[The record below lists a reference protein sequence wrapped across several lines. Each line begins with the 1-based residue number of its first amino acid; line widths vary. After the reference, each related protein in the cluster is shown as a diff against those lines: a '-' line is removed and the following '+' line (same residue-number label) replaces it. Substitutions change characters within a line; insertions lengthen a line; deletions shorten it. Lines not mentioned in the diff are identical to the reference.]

1 MGWFHKTLK
10 DMQKAINEERWE
22 DARNIAKE
30 HQDFL
35 YKDEVGRELDLATVF
50 LSDYKRYLGNCF
62 GILSKR
68 AGRELRIPKGGQI
81 VTLKVSAKQAIE
93 AIHRFEEVIDGL
105 KKKGKLSE

>member
-35 YKDEVGRELDLATVF
+35 YNDKVGKELNYATIF
-50 LSDYKRYLGNCF
+50 LGNYERYLGNCF

-68 AGRELRIPKGGQI
+68 GGSE
-81 VTLKVSAKQAIE
+81 LKVPVRGDISVLKNSAKQAIE
-93 AIHRFEEVIDGL
+93 AIGRFEKLVDDL
-105 KKKGKLSE
+105 KKQGKLLE